1 MEPSSRQASSSPSG
15 AHRVHRAG
23 EGVQS
28 GGQRPPGK
36 GPFPSEMT
44 NGFPQLQTSARAHSC
59 VQRPCGFQEDD
70 GALVCWEGGLA
81 WLPSDPTLTL
91 QFQGLREAQR
101 QELSHGSRDTE
112 VQRQM
117 EKGRHV
123 WPQRQRQTKSQTE
136 KLRETCRRRQKGDRG
151 STPEPKH
158 LEGGVESLRNR
169 ARQRERTP
177 ATMKAMGWR

>member
-1 MEPSSRQASSSPSG
+1 MY
-15 AHRVHRAG
+15 
-23 EGVQS
+23 
-28 GGQRPPGK
+28 
-36 GPFPSEMT
+36 
-44 NGFPQLQTSARAHSC
+44 
-59 VQRPCGFQEDD
+59 
-70 GALVCWEGGLA
+70 WEGGLA

-151 STPEPKH
+151 STSEPKH
-158 LEGGVESLRNR
+158 LEGGVESLRNSKTER
-169 ARQRERTP
+169 KDTSHNEGHGMEIGIVQRQKVKEREQEI
-177 ATMKAMGWR
+177 A